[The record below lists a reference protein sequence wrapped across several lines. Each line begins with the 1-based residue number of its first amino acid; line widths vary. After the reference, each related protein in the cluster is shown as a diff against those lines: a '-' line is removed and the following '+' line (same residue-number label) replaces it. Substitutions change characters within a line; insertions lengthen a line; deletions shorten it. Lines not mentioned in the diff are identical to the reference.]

1 MDKDRFSDGVF
12 FKWLNQKEIY
22 KKYDNKG
29 RSRRIQAYLDE
40 LHENYI
46 ATRPG
51 TDYGDDFHGLFGYIN
66 ENSNVEKMEL
76 EDIKKYVANKTLDG
90 VDIYKTVISLSES
103 DAIQYGY
110 TTKKAWKNLLLERV
124 QEIGKEFGIKP
135 ENLEWTASYH
145 SKKNNPHCHLLIW
158 NKNQNLEIQKN
169 NDAVVWQETV
179 YVPSNEENSYNED
192 TNQEEVSSA
201 TVILKNISETGYIT
215 IIKQDADTGA
225 SISGA
230 YVSIR
235 DESGNYYNEL
245 GLKCP
250 SDESLIPVGIS
261 GTSIRVP
268 VDHTYT
274 VSEVTAPTGY
284 YSVSKQAELGMVTYV
299 SGITVKAGA
308 TENVILTNKKLEPGK
323 ARIIK
328 KDVINSSIQLRGTRV
343 TIRDQEG
350 SYYDSYGREYSYAV
364 SIEVPEDG
372 LLIDKLPKQKE
383 KQKIKIIEKGRIVF
397 GKDYIPISDSY
408 KQELQNYVNKHTI

>member
-158 NKNQNLEIQKN
+158 NKNQNLEIQKKPFVRYKRIRK
-169 NDAVVWQETV
+169 AL
-179 YVPSNEENSYNED
+179 SKS
-192 TNQEEVSSA
+192 
-201 TVILKNISETGYIT
+201 IFKLKLLCFLGFTPRIT
-215 IIKQDADTGA
+215 ECA
-225 SISGA
+225 
-230 YVSIR
+230 
-235 DESGNYYNEL
+235 N
-245 GLKCP
+245 C
-250 SDESLIPVGIS
+250 
-261 GTSIRVP
+261 
-268 VDHTYT
+268 
-274 VSEVTAPTGY
+274 
-284 YSVSKQAELGMVTYV
+284 
-299 SGITVKAGA
+299 
-308 TENVILTNKKLEPGK
+308 
-323 ARIIK
+323 
-328 KDVINSSIQLRGTRV
+328 
-343 TIRDQEG
+343 
-350 SYYDSYGREYSYAV
+350 
-364 SIEVPEDG
+364 
-372 LLIDKLPKQKE
+372 KQKE
-383 KQKIKIIEKGRIVF
+383 KISYFSLRDNGFKCSTCGKQDKSCLQMSESTQNAIKYIVMAPPKKLFSFNLKDESLNELKLITKLYFNEKLEKG
-397 GKDYIPISDSY
+397 
-408 KQELQNYVNKHTI
+408 